1 MAAHILI
8 QISVAEALLS
18 YVHLKNIAAAL

>member
-1 MAAHILI
+1 MTAHILM

-18 YVHLKNIAAAL
+18 YIHLKNIAAAL